1 MLIKTGNPNLFYS
14 HDFLCLNL
22 MNGFE
27 KTFSK
32 FSSETLLKRHETAV
46 ILLTMVQCYATHYLM
61 AYNDGVGINILMIKV
76 KILFSAP
83 LPNFNSCYYN
93 SMKTRYRFPI
103 KAWVG
108 IEVNRG

>member
-1 MLIKTGNPNLFYS
+1 MLVKTGNPNLFYS

-22 MNGFE
+22 VNEFE

-32 FSSETLLKRHETAV
+32 FSLETLLKRQEAAV

-61 AYNDGVGINILMIKV
+61 AYNDGVTIYILIIKV
-76 KILFSAP
+76 IFFLAAP
-83 LPNFNSCYYN
+83 LPNFNSCCYS
-93 SMKTRYRFPI
+93 SMKTQYRFPI

-108 IEVNRG
+108 IEV